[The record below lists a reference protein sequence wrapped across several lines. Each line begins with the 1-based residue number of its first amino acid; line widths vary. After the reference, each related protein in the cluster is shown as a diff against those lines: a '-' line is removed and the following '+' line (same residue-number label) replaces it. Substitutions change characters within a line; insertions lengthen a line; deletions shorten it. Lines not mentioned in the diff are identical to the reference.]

1 MILPELTITSLTV
14 HRFIIT
20 AITVSSKAL
29 CDVFCTASHYSKVG
43 GISLNELNLLEREF
57 LRILDWNLTCDNKQ
71 LEDYYLNL
79 VNSHPNYSISLD
91 IEDSIQKATDT
102 ITVHTYTPAPPQPQ
116 LIPQSRSN
124 QQQDIESPQQRRR
137 LS

>member
-1 MILPELTITSLTV
+1 M

-29 CDVFCTASHYSKVG
+29 CDVFCTASHYAKVG
-43 GISLNELNLLEREF
+43 GLSLNELNLLEREF

-71 LEDYYLNL
+71 LEEYYLNL
-79 VNSHPNYSISLD
+79 VNSHPSYTVDLD
-91 IEDSIQKATDT
+91 IEEAVAEEKVSSADVDT
-102 ITVHTYTPAPPQPQ
+102 ISVHTYAYTPPPPQTQ
-116 LIPQSRSN
+116 LVPQSRPS
-124 QQQDIESPQQRRR
+124 QHPDTHSPQQRRR